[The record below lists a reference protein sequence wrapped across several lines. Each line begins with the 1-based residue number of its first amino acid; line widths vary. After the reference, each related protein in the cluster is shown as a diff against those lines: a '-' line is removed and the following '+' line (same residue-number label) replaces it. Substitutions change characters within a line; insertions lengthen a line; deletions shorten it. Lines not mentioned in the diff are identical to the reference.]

1 MAALSVVSG
10 VVIISLYSWRI
21 NDFIVRSTNNDA
33 NYCRH
38 ISTSSVMGND
48 YCKLFINLNYK

>member
-10 VVIISLYSWRI
+10 AAIISLYSWRI
-21 NDFIVRSTNNDA
+21 NEFIVRSNDDS

-48 YCKLFINLNYK
+48 YCKFLIINKN